1 MALCNKGNRAT
12 PLFNYNHYLRRWEMP
27 NLVGHDGKRVG
38 SDNKTDGMNRHI
50 YRLVAAV
57 LAAIT
62 IVSCNGARKSE
73 TYRLLEDVDSYIEAR
88 PDSALAVLEGIG
100 VEDLG
105 RREEK
110 AKYALLMSMALDK
123 NYIDR
128 TDFEVLQPAIDYYEN
143 HGTATD
149 KLRTF
154 YYQGRIYQNGGD
166 DEMAMECF
174 VRAVEEGDGAE
185 DCMTMARCL
194 FSQGTLYQALY
205 NWERVIETNIAA
217 AAFFQFG
224 GNINSQLRSLSRALI
239 GYSQTKDLEAAGKCF
254 NVCEDLLDQAS
265 LSNKSFYYAAKLS
278 YYFEHYDSKQL
289 EDVLNEY
296 LNCVPAAH
304 WDWQSIAYAYT
315 ILGEFENAS
324 DALSN
329 YRGDK
334 NARYYAITSA
344 IHKDRREFQKAIE
357 AYEKYIHLSD
367 SLDLVIFEQ
376 DTKFV
381 EERHNLEVQ
390 AYKEREAKNNRT
402 IIILICIIALL
413 VALIAIYLIRKQ
425 LKIRTAEKKQL
436 EIEKKRYE
444 QLYADAI
451 AERDALTKMIEDSSV
466 KDETKA
472 VIRERL
478 EVLNKVIISHI
489 TDTSSANKKAFQELE
504 ALVADR
510 DSFIESTRLTIEGNN
525 PEFIAALKKQG
536 LTDEEIN
543 ICCLYVIG
551 LKGKD
556 IKAYTSQPRHYNQS
570 ADIRHKL
577 GLTEN
582 DTNLSIFLREMLE
595 K

>member
-1 MALCNKGNRAT
+1 M
-12 PLFNYNHYLRRWEMP
+12 
-27 NLVGHDGKRVG
+27 
-38 SDNKTDGMNRHI
+38 DGMNRHI

-57 LAAIT
+57 LTAIT

-73 TYRLLEDVDSYIEAR
+73 TFRVLEDVDSYIEAR
-88 PDSALAVLEGIG
+88 PDSALAVLEGID

-105 RREEK
+105 NREEK

-128 TDFEVLQPAIDYYEN
+128 TDFEVLQPAIDYYES
-143 HGTATD
+143 HGSATD

-217 AAFFQFG
+217 SAFFQFG

-582 DTNLSIFLREMLE
+582 DTNLSIFLRDMLE

>member
-1 MALCNKGNRAT
+1 MESNMRKLILNILT
-12 PLFNYNHYLRRWEMP
+12 
-27 NLVGHDGKRVG
+27 
-38 SDNKTDGMNRHI
+38 
-50 YRLVAAV
+50 VAVTAM
-57 LAAIT
+57 T
-62 IVSCNGARKSE
+62 IFSCKDARNSE
-73 TYRLLEDVDSYIEAR
+73 VYRLLTDVDSYIESR
-88 PDSALAVLEGIG
+88 PDSALAVLEGIDKA
-100 VEDLG
+100 ELTSK
-105 RREEK
+105 ELE

-154 YYQGRIYQNGGD
+154 YYQGRIYQNQGN
-166 DEMAMECF
+166 DENAMESF
-174 VRAVEEGDGAE
+174 VRAVEKGYNSGDYL
-185 DCMTMARCL
+185 TMARCY

-205 NWERVIETNIAA
+205 NWEKVVETNIAA
-217 AAFFQFG
+217 ADLFQYA
-224 GNINSQLRSLSRALI
+224 GNTNSQLRSLSRAII
-239 GYSQTKDLEAAGKCF
+239 GYSHTKDLEAAEKYF
-254 NVCEDLLDQAS
+254 RVCEELLDQVS
-265 LSNKSFYYAAKLS
+265 SSNRSFYYSTKLS
-278 YYFEHYDSKQL
+278 YIEHYDRERLK
-289 EDVLNEY
+289 EVLTEY
-296 LNCVPAAH
+296 MNCVPIAH
-304 WDWQSIAYAYT
+304 WDWQSVAYAYT
-315 ILGEFENAS
+315 LLGEYGNAS

-329 YRGDK
+329 YRGEK
-334 NARYYAITSA
+334 NARYYAISSA
-344 IHKDRREFQKAIE
+344 IHKDRKEYQQALE
-357 AYEKYIHLSD
+357 AYEKYINASD
-367 SLDLVIFEQ
+367 SLDLIIFEQ

-381 EERHNLEVQ
+381 EERHNLEIQ

-402 IIILICIIALL
+402 TIILICIIALL
-413 VALIAIYLIRKQ
+413 IALIAIYLIRKQ

-436 EIEKKRYE
+436 EIEKQRYE
-444 QLYADAI
+444 QLYADAV
-451 AERDALTKMIEDSSV
+451 AERDALTKMIEDANV

-472 VIRERL
+472 VIKERL
-478 EVLNKVIISHI
+478 EILNKVIISHI
-489 TDTSSANKKAFQELE
+489 TDTSSANKKAYQELE

-510 DSFIESTRLTIEGNN
+510 ESFIESTRLTIEGNN

-556 IKAYTSQPRHYNQS
+556 IKSYTSQPRHYNQS

-582 DTNLSIFLREMLE
+582 DTNLSIYLRELLE

>member
-1 MALCNKGNRAT
+1 MRKQILT
-12 PLFNYNHYLRRWEMP
+12 IL
-27 NLVGHDGKRVG
+27 
-38 SDNKTDGMNRHI
+38 
-50 YRLVAAV
+50 AV
-57 LAAIT
+57 IITAIT

-73 TYRLLEDVDSYIEAR
+73 TFRVLEDVDSYIEAR

-100 VEDLG
+100 EEDLG
-105 RREEK
+105 SREEK

-128 TDFEVLQPAIDYYEN
+128 TDFEVLQPAIDYYES
-143 HGTATD
+143 HGSATD

-402 IIILICIIALL
+402 IIILICIIVLF

-425 LKIRTAEKKQL
+425 LQIRTAEKKQL

-489 TDTSSANKKAFQELE
+489 TDTSSANKKAYQELE

-582 DTNLSIFLREMLE
+582 DTNLSIFLKEMLE

>member
-1 MALCNKGNRAT
+1 MR
-12 PLFNYNHYLRRWEMP
+12 M
-27 NLVGHDGKRVG
+27 
-38 SDNKTDGMNRHI
+38 
-50 YRLVAAV
+50 RL
-57 LAAIT
+57 LLLIITAIT
-62 IVSCNGARKSE
+62 IVSCNDARKSE
-73 TYRLLEDVDSYIEAR
+73 TFRLLEDVDSYIEAR
-88 PDSALAVLEGIG
+88 PDSALAVLEGID

-105 RREEK
+105 SREEK

-128 TDFEVLQPAIDYYEN
+128 TDFEVLHPAIDYYED

-217 AAFFQFG
+217 SAFFQFG

-510 DSFIESTRLTIEGNN
+510 DSFIESTRLAIEGNN
-525 PEFIAALKKQG
+525 PEFITALKKQG

>member
-1 MALCNKGNRAT
+1 MRKQILT
-12 PLFNYNHYLRRWEMP
+12 IL
-27 NLVGHDGKRVG
+27 
-38 SDNKTDGMNRHI
+38 
-50 YRLVAAV
+50 AV
-57 LAAIT
+57 IITAMT
-62 IVSCNGARKSE
+62 IVSCNDARKSE
-73 TYRLLEDVDSYIEAR
+73 TFRVLEDVDSYIEAR

-100 VEDLG
+100 EEDLG
-105 RREEK
+105 SREEK

-128 TDFEVLQPAIDYYEN
+128 TDFEVLQPAIDYYED
-143 HGTATD
+143 HGSATD

-239 GYSQTKDLEAAGKCF
+239 GYSQTKDFEAAGKCF

-413 VALIAIYLIRKQ
+413 IALIAIYLIRKQ

-451 AERDALTKMIEDSSV
+451 AERDALTKMIEDSNV

-489 TDTSSANKKAFQELE
+489 TDTSSANKKAYQELE

-510 DSFIESTRLTIEGNN
+510 DSFIVSTRLTIEGNN

>member
-1 MALCNKGNRAT
+1 M
-12 PLFNYNHYLRRWEMP
+12 
-27 NLVGHDGKRVG
+27 
-38 SDNKTDGMNRHI
+38 
-50 YRLVAAV
+50 
-57 LAAIT
+57 
-62 IVSCNGARKSE
+62 
-73 TYRLLEDVDSYIEAR
+73 
-88 PDSALAVLEGIG
+88 
-100 VEDLG
+100 
-105 RREEK
+105 
-110 AKYALLMSMALDK
+110 
-123 NYIDR
+123 
-128 TDFEVLQPAIDYYEN
+128 
-143 HGTATD
+143 
-149 KLRTF
+149 
-154 YYQGRIYQNGGD
+154 
-166 DEMAMECF
+166 
-174 VRAVEEGDGAE
+174 
-185 DCMTMARCL
+185 
-194 FSQGTLYQALY
+194 
-205 NWERVIETNIAA
+205 
-217 AAFFQFG
+217 
-224 GNINSQLRSLSRALI
+224 
-239 GYSQTKDLEAAGKCF
+239 
-254 NVCEDLLDQAS
+254 
-265 LSNKSFYYAAKLS
+265 
-278 YYFEHYDSKQL
+278 

-324 DALSN
+324 DAISN

-489 TDTSSANKKAFQELE
+489 TDTSSANKKA
-504 ALVADR
+504 R
-510 DSFIESTRLTIEGNN
+510 NWRL
-525 PEFIAALKKQG
+525 LW
-536 LTDEEIN
+536 
-543 ICCLYVIG
+543 
-551 LKGKD
+551 
-556 IKAYTSQPRHYNQS
+556 
-570 ADIRHKL
+570 
-577 GLTEN
+577 LTEI
-582 DTNLSIFLREMLE
+582 LSLSQQD
-595 K
+595 

>member
-1 MALCNKGNRAT
+1 MKIKDILLIIT
-12 PLFNYNHYLRRWEMP
+12 
-27 NLVGHDGKRVG
+27 
-38 SDNKTDGMNRHI
+38 
-50 YRLVAAV
+50 
-57 LAAIT
+57 AIT
-62 IVSCNGARKSE
+62 IFSCNGARKSE

-88 PDSALAVLEGIG
+88 PDSALAVLEGID

-105 RREEK
+105 SREEK

-128 TDFEVLQPAIDYYEN
+128 TDFEVLQPAIDYYED
-143 HGTATD
+143 HGSATD

-239 GYSQTKDLEAAGKCF
+239 GYSQTNDFEAAGKCF

-278 YYFEHYDSKQL
+278 YYFEHHDSKQL

-472 VIRERL
+472 VVRERL

-510 DSFIESTRLTIEGNN
+510 DSFIVSTRLTIEGNN
-525 PEFIAALKKQG
+525 PEFIATLKKQG

>member
-1 MALCNKGNRAT
+1 MR
-12 PLFNYNHYLRRWEMP
+12 M
-27 NLVGHDGKRVG
+27 
-38 SDNKTDGMNRHI
+38 
-50 YRLVAAV
+50 RL
-57 LAAIT
+57 LLLIITAIT
-62 IVSCNGARKSE
+62 IVSCNDARKSE
-73 TYRLLEDVDSYIEAR
+73 TFRVLEDVDSYIEAR
-88 PDSALAVLEGIG
+88 PDSALAVLEGID

-105 RREEK
+105 SREEK

-128 TDFEVLQPAIDYYEN
+128 TDFEVLQPAIDYYES
-143 HGTATD
+143 HGSATD

-217 AAFFQFG
+217 SAFFQFG

-582 DTNLSIFLREMLE
+582 DTNLSIFLRDMLE

>member
-1 MALCNKGNRAT
+1 MESNMRKLILNILA
-12 PLFNYNHYLRRWEMP
+12 
-27 NLVGHDGKRVG
+27 
-38 SDNKTDGMNRHI
+38 
-50 YRLVAAV
+50 VAV
-57 LAAIT
+57 TAIT
-62 IVSCNGARKSE
+62 IFSCKDARNSE
-73 TYRLLEDVDSYIEAR
+73 VYRLLTDVDSYIESR
-88 PDSALAVLEGIG
+88 PDSALAVLEGIDKA
-100 VEDLG
+100 ELTTK
-105 RREEK
+105 ELE

-154 YYQGRIYQNGGD
+154 YYEGRIYCNRG
-166 DEMAMECF
+166 ESEEAMECL
-174 VRAVEEGDGAE
+174 VKSIDLGSESNDLK
-185 DCMTMARCL
+185 TKARNYTA
-194 FSQGTLYQALY
+194 QGTLYYLYY
-205 NWERVIETNIAA
+205 NWDKIIESSLAA
-217 AAFFQFG
+217 ADCYKVLEDWDNYVVILCRISEGYRMTGDKEQAG
-224 GNINSQLRSLSRALI
+224 EYLS
-239 GYSQTKDLEAAGKCF
+239 KCQ
-254 NVCEDLLDQAS
+254 DLLDKINSTSKAH
-265 LSNKSFYYAAKLS
+265 YYSGYLLHGFDNVSEEEISEILNDYLKICPEDQIDWLTIAAT
-278 YYFEHYDSKQL
+278 
-289 EDVLNEY
+289 Y
-296 LNCVPAAH
+296 LDLGNISAAREAINRYPC
-304 WDWQSIAYAYT
+304 IAV
-315 ILGEFENAS
+315 
-324 DALSN
+324 
-329 YRGDK
+329 K
-334 NARYYAITSA
+334 NQRYYAILTKIYQEEGSF
-344 IHKDRREFQKAIE
+344 KE
-357 AYEKYIHLSD
+357 ALETYEQYNKITD
-367 SLDLVIFEQ
+367 SLDFVALKQ
-376 DTKFV
+376 DTQFI
-381 EERHNLEVQ
+381 EERHQLELKALQ
-390 AYKEREAKNNRT
+390 EKEAKTRT
-402 IIILICIIALL
+402 VLICIIALL

-489 TDTSSANKKAFQELE
+489 TDTSSANKKAYQELE

>member
-1 MALCNKGNRAT
+1 
-12 PLFNYNHYLRRWEMP
+12 
-27 NLVGHDGKRVG
+27 
-38 SDNKTDGMNRHI
+38 MNRHI
-50 YRLVAAV
+50 YRFIAAV

-62 IVSCNGARKSE
+62 IVSCNDARKSE
-73 TYRLLEDVDSYIEAR
+73 TYRLLEDVDAYIEAR
-88 PDSALAVLEGIG
+88 PDSALAVLEGID

-105 RREEK
+105 SREEK

-402 IIILICIIALL
+402 IIILICIIVLF

-466 KDETKA
+466 KDETKT

-536 LTDEEIN
+536 QTDEEIN

>member
-1 MALCNKGNRAT
+1 MR
-12 PLFNYNHYLRRWEMP
+12 M
-27 NLVGHDGKRVG
+27 
-38 SDNKTDGMNRHI
+38 
-50 YRLVAAV
+50 RL
-57 LAAIT
+57 LLLIITAIT
-62 IVSCNGARKSE
+62 IVSCNDARKSE
-73 TYRLLEDVDSYIEAR
+73 TFRLLEDVDSYIEAR
-88 PDSALAVLEGIG
+88 PDSALAVLEGID

-105 RREEK
+105 SREEK

-128 TDFEVLQPAIDYYEN
+128 TDFEVLQPAIDYYED

-166 DEMAMECF
+166 DENSLASMIKSMEL
-174 VRAVEEGDGAE
+174 GDNS
-185 DCMTMARCL
+185 DDILTKARNL
-194 FSQGTLYQALY
+194 YTQGYIYSTLY
-205 NWERVIETNIAA
+205 NWDKVIETSLIAA
-217 AAFFQFG
+217 DIYLQSG
-224 GNINSQLRSLSRALI
+224 RIDNYLNCITRIINSYALKSDYDKAAEYITICNEYLPIADNSTKSYFYSTCLVCLSDKNDKQFV
-239 GYSQTKDLEAAGKCF
+239 S
-254 NVCEDLLDQAS
+254 DLLDKYFETVPERQVDGLGIARAYS
-265 LSNKSFYYAAKLS
+265 AIEEYDKALRTLLEMSTSEYQNREVQYYAALAQI
-278 YYFEHYDSKQL
+278 Y
-289 EDVLNEY
+289 
-296 LNCVPAAH
+296 
-304 WDWQSIAYAYT
+304 
-315 ILGEFENAS
+315 ENKRMPE
-324 DALSN
+324 DALC
-329 YRGDK
+329 
-334 NARYYAITSA
+334 
-344 IHKDRREFQKAIE
+344 
-357 AYEKYIHLSD
+357 AYKKYIEVSD
-367 SLDLVIFEQ
+367 SLDLIIFEQ

-390 AYKEREAKNNRT
+390 TYKEREAKNNRT

-413 VALIAIYLIRKQ
+413 VALMVIYFIRKQ

>member
-1 MALCNKGNRAT
+1 MR
-12 PLFNYNHYLRRWEMP
+12 M
-27 NLVGHDGKRVG
+27 
-38 SDNKTDGMNRHI
+38 
-50 YRLVAAV
+50 RL
-57 LAAIT
+57 LLLIITAIT
-62 IVSCNGARKSE
+62 IVSCNDARKNE
-73 TYRLLEDVDSYIEAR
+73 TFRVLEDVDSYIEAR
-88 PDSALAVLEGIG
+88 PDSALAVLEGID

-105 RREEK
+105 SREEK

-128 TDFEVLQPAIDYYEN
+128 TDFDMLQPAIDYYEN
-143 HGTATD
+143 HGSATD

-174 VRAVEEGDGAE
+174 VRAVEEGDGSE
-185 DCMTMARCL
+185 DCMTMARTY
-194 FSQGTLYQALY
+194 FAQGNIYSNLY
-205 NWERVIETNIAA
+205 NWDKYITCNIYAAENFKKAGLTNSYANSLLRVINGYTLQKEYDKAFTVVEDFKSVINNISVNRLGD
-217 AAFFQFG
+217 FYV
-224 GNINSQLRSLSRALI
+224 N
-239 GYSQTKDLEAAGKCF
+239 Y
-254 NVCEDLLDQAS
+254 LLLLVES
-265 LSNKSFYYAAKLS
+265 KESKSVVTEK
-278 YYFEHYDSKQL
+278 
-289 EDVLNEY
+289 LNEY
-296 LNCVPAAH
+296 
-304 WDWQSIAYAYT
+304 
-315 ILGEFENAS
+315 FENIPTDYIEWLS
-324 DALSN
+324 VSLIYSYLENYDKALEALN
-329 YRGDK
+329 GFTIPEK
-334 NARYYAITSA
+334 TNNKIRYYAILS
-344 IHKDRREFQKAIE
+344 E
-357 AYEKYIHLSD
+357 AYKHKNKPTEALEAFEKYVALTD
-367 SLDLVIFEQ
+367 SVEFRIFEQ
-376 DTKFV
+376 DTQFI
-381 EERHNLEVQ
+381 EERHQLELKALQ
-390 AYKEREAKNNRT
+390 EKEAKTRT
-402 IIILICIIALL
+402 ALICIIALL
-413 VALIAIYLIRKQ
+413 VAMIAIYLIRKQ

-451 AERDALTKMIEDSSV
+451 AERDALTKMIEDSNV

-489 TDTSSANKKAFQELE
+489 TDTSSANKKAYQELK

-525 PEFIAALKKQG
+525 PEFITALKKQG

>member
-1 MALCNKGNRAT
+1 MR
-12 PLFNYNHYLRRWEMP
+12 M
-27 NLVGHDGKRVG
+27 
-38 SDNKTDGMNRHI
+38 
-50 YRLVAAV
+50 RL
-57 LAAIT
+57 LLLIITAIT
-62 IVSCNGARKSE
+62 IVSCNDARKSE
-73 TYRLLEDVDSYIEAR
+73 TFRLLEDVDSYIEAR
-88 PDSALAVLEGIG
+88 PDSAFSVLEGID

-105 RREEK
+105 SREEK

-123 NYIDR
+123 NYIDK
-128 TDFEVLQPAIDYYEN
+128 TDFEVLQPAIDYYED

-402 IIILICIIALL
+402 IIILICIIVLF

-466 KDETKA
+466 KDETKT

-582 DTNLSIFLREMLE
+582 DTNLSIFLREMLG

>member
-1 MALCNKGNRAT
+1 MESKMRKQILT
-12 PLFNYNHYLRRWEMP
+12 IL
-27 NLVGHDGKRVG
+27 
-38 SDNKTDGMNRHI
+38 
-50 YRLVAAV
+50 AV
-57 LAAIT
+57 IITAIT

-73 TYRLLEDVDSYIEAR
+73 TFRLLEDVDSYIEAR
-88 PDSALAVLEGIG
+88 PDSALAVLEGID

-105 RREEK
+105 SREEK

-128 TDFEVLQPAIDYYEN
+128 TDFEVLQPAIDYYES

-239 GYSQTKDLEAAGKCF
+239 GYSQTKDFEAAGKCF

-357 AYEKYIHLSD
+357 AYEQYIHLSD

-413 VALIAIYLIRKQ
+413 IALIAIYLIRKQ

>member
-1 MALCNKGNRAT
+1 MKIKNILLIIT
-12 PLFNYNHYLRRWEMP
+12 
-27 NLVGHDGKRVG
+27 
-38 SDNKTDGMNRHI
+38 
-50 YRLVAAV
+50 
-57 LAAIT
+57 AIT
-62 IVSCNGARKSE
+62 IVSCNDARKSE
-73 TYRLLEDVDSYIEAR
+73 TFRVLEDVDSYIEAR
-88 PDSALAVLEGIG
+88 PDSALAVLEGID

-105 RREEK
+105 SREEK

-128 TDFEVLQPAIDYYEN
+128 TDFEVLQPAIDYYED

-239 GYSQTKDLEAAGKCF
+239 GYSQTKDLEGAGKCF

-402 IIILICIIALL
+402 IIILICIIVLF

-425 LKIRTAEKKQL
+425 LQIRTAEKKQL

-466 KDETKA
+466 KDETKT

>member
-1 MALCNKGNRAT
+1 MRKQILT
-12 PLFNYNHYLRRWEMP
+12 ILT
-27 NLVGHDGKRVG
+27 VII
-38 SDNKTDGMNRHI
+38 T
-50 YRLVAAV
+50 
-57 LAAIT
+57 AIT

-73 TYRLLEDVDSYIEAR
+73 TFRVLEDVDSYIEAR
-88 PDSALAVLEGIG
+88 PDSALAVLEGID

-105 RREEK
+105 SREEK

-123 NYIDR
+123 NYVDR
-128 TDFEVLQPAIDYYEN
+128 TDFEVLQPAIDYYED

-402 IIILICIIALL
+402 IIILICIIVLF

-425 LKIRTAEKKQL
+425 LQIRTAEKKQL

-466 KDETKA
+466 KDETKT

>member
-1 MALCNKGNRAT
+1 
-12 PLFNYNHYLRRWEMP
+12 
-27 NLVGHDGKRVG
+27 
-38 SDNKTDGMNRHI
+38 MNRHI

-62 IVSCNGARKSE
+62 IVSCNDARKSE

-88 PDSALAVLEGIG
+88 PDSALAVLEGID

-105 RREEK
+105 SREEK
-110 AKYALLMSMALDK
+110 ANYALLMSMALDK

-128 TDFEVLQPAIDYYEN
+128 TNFEVLQPAIDYYED

-185 DCMTMARCL
+185 DCMTMARAYYA
-194 FSQGTLYQALY
+194 QGTLYYKLY
-205 NWERVIETNIAA
+205 NHQGIVESCVNALKYYERAKSPNNQMRCLLRIVTAS
-217 AAFFQFG
+217 G
-224 GNINSQLRSLSRALI
+224 HLGNKEDADTYLQ
-239 GYSQTKDLEAAGKCF
+239 KCD
-254 NVCEDLLDQAS
+254 ELLDQVS
-265 LSNKSFYYAAKLS
+265 ESVKGSYYATMLS
-278 YYFEHYDSKQL
+278 YYINFSQKDKISKAI
-289 EDVLNEY
+289 DNY
-296 LNCVPAAH
+296 ITNIDASII
-304 WDWQSIAYAYT
+304 DWGSVAYGYT
-315 ILGEFENAS
+315 VIGQFENAYSAMKKYESS
-324 DALSN
+324 D
-329 YRGDK
+329 D
-334 NARYYAITSA
+334 ARYYSLWADIYK
-344 IHKDRREFQKAIE
+344 HQQDYKKALD
-357 AYEKYIHLSD
+357 AYETYIAISD
-367 SLDLVIFEQ
+367 SIDLAVFRQ

-425 LKIRTAEKKQL
+425 LQIRTAEKKQL

-451 AERDALTKMIEDSSV
+451 AERDTLTKMIEDSSV

>member
-1 MALCNKGNRAT
+1 MR
-12 PLFNYNHYLRRWEMP
+12 M
-27 NLVGHDGKRVG
+27 
-38 SDNKTDGMNRHI
+38 
-50 YRLVAAV
+50 RL
-57 LAAIT
+57 LLLIITAIT
-62 IVSCNGARKSE
+62 IVSCNDARKSE
-73 TYRLLEDVDSYIEAR
+73 TYRLLEDVNSYIEAR

-100 VEDLG
+100 EEDLG
-105 RREEK
+105 SREEK

-128 TDFEVLQPAIDYYEN
+128 TDFEVLQPAIDYYED

-166 DEMAMECF
+166 DENSLASMIKSMEL
-174 VRAVEEGDGAE
+174 GDNS
-185 DCMTMARCL
+185 DDILTKARNL
-194 FSQGTLYQALY
+194 YTQGYIYSTLY
-205 NWERVIETNIAA
+205 NWDKVIETSLIAA
-217 AAFFQFG
+217 DIYLQSG
-224 GNINSQLRSLSRALI
+224 RIDNYLNCITRIINSYALKSDYDKAAEYITICNEYLPIADNSTKSYFYSTCLVCLSDKNDKQFV
-239 GYSQTKDLEAAGKCF
+239 S
-254 NVCEDLLDQAS
+254 DLLDKYFETVPERQVDGLGIARAYS
-265 LSNKSFYYAAKLS
+265 AIEEYDKALRTLLEMSTSEYQNREVQYYAALAQI
-278 YYFEHYDSKQL
+278 Y
-289 EDVLNEY
+289 
-296 LNCVPAAH
+296 
-304 WDWQSIAYAYT
+304 
-315 ILGEFENAS
+315 ENKRMPE
-324 DALSN
+324 DALC
-329 YRGDK
+329 
-334 NARYYAITSA
+334 
-344 IHKDRREFQKAIE
+344 
-357 AYEKYIHLSD
+357 AYKKYIEVSD
-367 SLDLVIFEQ
+367 SLDLIIFEQ

-390 AYKEREAKNNRT
+390 TYKEREAKNNRT

-413 VALIAIYLIRKQ
+413 VALMVIYFIRKQ

>member
-1 MALCNKGNRAT
+1 MR
-12 PLFNYNHYLRRWEMP
+12 M
-27 NLVGHDGKRVG
+27 
-38 SDNKTDGMNRHI
+38 
-50 YRLVAAV
+50 RL
-57 LAAIT
+57 LLLIITAIT
-62 IVSCNGARKSE
+62 IVSCNDARKSE

-105 RREEK
+105 SREEK
-110 AKYALLMSMALDK
+110 AKYARLMSIALDK

-128 TDFEVLQPAIDYYEN
+128 TDFEVLQPAIDYYED

-402 IIILICIIALL
+402 IIILICIIVLF

-425 LKIRTAEKKQL
+425 LQIRTAEKKQL

-466 KDETKA
+466 KDETKT

-478 EVLNKVIISHI
+478 EVLHKVIISHI

>member
-1 MALCNKGNRAT
+1 
-12 PLFNYNHYLRRWEMP
+12 
-27 NLVGHDGKRVG
+27 
-38 SDNKTDGMNRHI
+38 MNRHI

-62 IVSCNGARKSE
+62 IVSCNDARKSE
-73 TYRLLEDVDSYIEAR
+73 TFRLLEDVDSYIEAR
-88 PDSALAVLEGIG
+88 PDSALAVLEGID

-105 RREEK
+105 SREEK

-128 TDFEVLQPAIDYYEN
+128 TDFEVLQPAIDYYED

-166 DEMAMECF
+166 DENSLASMIKSMEL
-174 VRAVEEGDGAE
+174 GDNS
-185 DCMTMARCL
+185 DDILTKARNL
-194 FSQGTLYQALY
+194 YTQGYIYSTLY
-205 NWERVIETNIAA
+205 NWDKVIETSLIAA
-217 AAFFQFG
+217 DIYLQSG
-224 GNINSQLRSLSRALI
+224 RIDNYLNCITRIINSYALKNDYDKAAEYITICNEYLPIADNSTKSYFYSTCLVCLSNKNDKQFV
-239 GYSQTKDLEAAGKCF
+239 S
-254 NVCEDLLDQAS
+254 DLLDKYFETVPERQVDGLGIARAYS
-265 LSNKSFYYAAKLS
+265 AIEEYDKALKTLLEMSTSEYQNREVQYYAALAQI
-278 YYFEHYDSKQL
+278 Y
-289 EDVLNEY
+289 
-296 LNCVPAAH
+296 
-304 WDWQSIAYAYT
+304 
-315 ILGEFENAS
+315 ENKRMPE
-324 DALSN
+324 DALC
-329 YRGDK
+329 
-334 NARYYAITSA
+334 
-344 IHKDRREFQKAIE
+344 
-357 AYEKYIHLSD
+357 AYKKYIEVSD
-367 SLDLVIFEQ
+367 SLDLIIFEQ

-390 AYKEREAKNNRT
+390 TYKEREAKNNRT

-425 LKIRTAEKKQL
+425 LQIRTAEKKQL

-510 DSFIESTRLTIEGNN
+510 DSFIVSTRLTIEGNN

>member
-1 MALCNKGNRAT
+1 
-12 PLFNYNHYLRRWEMP
+12 
-27 NLVGHDGKRVG
+27 
-38 SDNKTDGMNRHI
+38 MNRHI

-73 TYRLLEDVDSYIEAR
+73 TFRVLEDVESYMEAR
-88 PDSALAVLEGIG
+88 PDSALAVLEGID
-100 VEDLG
+100 VDDLG
-105 RREEK
+105 SREEK

-128 TDFEVLQPAIDYYEN
+128 TDFEVLQPAIDYYED

-154 YYQGRIYQNGGD
+154 YYQGRIFYNKG
-166 DEMAMECF
+166 EPEKTMECLIKSIDL
-174 VRAVEEGDGAE
+174 GKDS
-185 DCMTMARCL
+185 DDIITKARNYYL
-194 FSQGTLYQALY
+194 QSSLYVQYY
-205 NWERVIETNIAA
+205 NREKIIECSLAA
-217 AAFFQFG
+217 AEYYKTLERYD
-224 GNINSQLRSLSRALI
+224 NYVLMLCRASESYFYLGDI
-239 GYSQTKDLEAAGKCF
+239 EAAQKHLSE
-254 NVCEDLLDQAS
+254 CESYIEIITNRSKAY
-265 LSNKSFYYAAKLS
+265 YYAMLFTHNYNNLS
-278 YYFEHYDSKQL
+278 KDEVSDIISDYMKIIPQDE
-289 EDVLNEY
+289 V
-296 LNCVPAAH
+296 
-304 WDWQSIAYAYT
+304 DWVAIAYTYFNNGNVNSA
-315 ILGEFENAS
+315 
-324 DALSN
+324 
-329 YRGDK
+329 K
-334 NARYYAITSA
+334 NALNNYQEGYNNDPRYFAVLTKIN
-344 IHKDRREFQKAIE
+344 KAEESYKE
-357 AYEKYIHLSD
+357 ALASYERFSYLTD
-367 SLDLVIFEQ
+367 SLDFIALSQETQ
-376 DTKFV
+376 FV
-381 EERHNLEVQ
+381 EERHGLEV
-390 AYKEREAKNNRT
+390 AALKEREAKNNRT

-413 VALIAIYLIRKQ
+413 VALIVIYLIRKQ